1 MFSLENEEKRIKQ
14 SLFIILALFFIINLG
29 VVIKYGSGNFLG
41 SIEKMDNDD
50 VKYIRSAWT
59 LMDTGKF
66 TYHKVD
72 EPTVYI
78 MPGLTFVL
86 SFFML
91 IFGKTNGVLAFRIF
105 QVILQT
111 LSIYLLFLIGRKLFN
126 SKIAIVACVLNSL
139 YVAEYFVSTII
150 LTESIFKF
158 LLLLLVYI
166 SIYAVEEKKTLY
178 YILGG
183 LVWGITCLFRPTIA
197 AYPIVILIMWL
208 VKKYSFKDMVKYT
221 LITSAVFCVILSPWW
236 IRNYKVYDRFIA
248 LTLSTGNPFLQG
260 TYVNYDQTKDY
271 TPYKS
276 RDTVIETNEVEI
288 ETGIYR
294 LKTYARKEPL
304 KYLYWYTIGKTI
316 KLWNMPFY
324 WVEVLGVSFVS
335 AEVFHL
341 LIIGTGLYG
350 IIRAFKKKDM
360 DYLVAFLVIAYF
372 NVMHLPYYT
381 FSRYSYPVMPLVM
394 LFSSYVIVNRYSK
407 EKQKAV

>member
-394 LFSSYVIVNRYSK
+394 LFSSYVMVNRYSK

>member
-407 EKQKAV
+407 ERKTA